1 MRGALKVM
9 PLILLCRPT
18 MLVVWQQRLNIPTN
32 IPLYCVAVRQMA
44 AEGQSGKTVFD
55 TEVHMKQRRVT
66 EFLHVG
72 KEWHPRM
79 CLLNVYG
86 DQTVD
91 VSTVRQWVVRF
102 SSGDSGSPLL
112 VQTAFSFTSTA
123 CRLLFIAGENV

>member
-1 MRGALKVM
+1 
-9 PLILLCRPT
+9 
-18 MLVVWQQRLNIPTN
+18 
-32 IPLYCVAVRQMA
+32 
-44 AEGQSGKTVFD
+44 
-55 TEVHMKQRRVT
+55 MKQRRVT

-91 VSTVRQWVVRF
+91 VSTVRQWVVHF

-123 CRLLFIAGENV
+123 CRLLFIAGKNVQLTVVAVVKKNIL